1 MHIFVAG
8 ATGAVGRR
16 LVPLLVSNG
25 HEVVGLTRTPE
36 KAGTIRALGAQAA
49 VADGLDAESIR
60 GAVVS
65 ARPDIIVHEM
75 TDLRGAS
82 DLRAFDRSFA

>member
-1 MHIFVAG
+1 MRVFVAG

-36 KAGTIRALGAQAA
+36 KAEAIRALGAQAV
-49 VADGLDAESIR
+49 VADGLNAESMR
-60 GAVVS
+60 AAVVS
-65 ARPDIIVHEM
+65 ARPDIIVHP
-75 TDLRGAS
+75 TCGVRRICARS
-82 DLRAFDRSFA
+82 IDRSP